1 MDNRLQEINDQY
13 WKWQKELSVRLLCL
27 RPYSRIEKDIDKL
40 DTMLEM
46 IGIKEK
52 KLHRK

>member
-1 MDNRLQEINDQY
+1 MDNRLQEINDQF

-27 RPYSRIEKDIDKL
+27 RPYSRIYKDIDKL
-40 DTMLEM
+40 DAMLDM

-52 KLHRK
+52 KLHK